1 MLSAQVDRRTW
12 PRYPVA
18 IPFDMAVQVNGVSEA
33 MVAGKT
39 LNLSRGGLRAKVN
52 EDLPPGLRCTVQF
65 PEPTGL
71 TPQFRTG
78 TILRSSSENGQFE
91 VAIEFD
97 RFPRLHA
104 V

>member
-1 MLSAQVDRRTW
+1 
-12 PRYPVA
+12 
-18 IPFDMAVQVNGVSEA
+18 VNGVSEA

-39 LNLSRGGLRAKVN
+39 INLSRGGLRAQVN
-52 EDLPPGLRCTVQF
+52 EELPAGLRCTIQF

-78 TILRSSSENGQFE
+78 TVLRTWGADGQFE
-91 VAIEFD
+91 VAVEFD
-97 RFPRLHA
+97 RFPQLHA